1 MFKREKRSSDNR
13 KVNRRTD
20 SDGFYENKSDRHFRD
35 RRCVKKVNNVNVVS
49 RHPNYI
55 VGETNTNYYSFGFTH
70 KDVKGKKHKNHLL
83 DSNPN
88 KNDKSD
94 SYIRKQMESA
104 NKDQYSDYIIK
115 NMKLSKKDDDYVT
128 SLIEKRKQKKK

>member
-1 MFKREKRSSDNR
+1 MFKREKRSSNNR

-35 RRCVKKVNNVNVVS
+35 RQCEKGSSKIEKGK
-49 RHPNYI
+49 HPNYI
-55 VGETNTNYYSFGFTH
+55 VGETNTDYYSFGITH
-70 KDVKGKKHKNHLL
+70 KALKGKKHKNYLL

-88 KNDKSD
+88 KNDNKN
-94 SYIRKQMESA
+94 SYMRKQMDSGPKNQYSSYTLDKFKLS
-104 NKDQYSDYIIK
+104 NKDEK
-115 NMKLSKKDDDYVT
+115 YVD